1 MHCLVRKN
9 WQYFNIFCLGIKAFF
24 KLPKSTTNLGHI
36 SINGAPTNFLTHAQF
51 GVEAHFG
58 VYYANFLT
66 YTTLSHFH
74 FWAQA
79 HFGTQASTFFDSQ
92 SQYETLG
99 PIPPLGPMSNFEDNS
114 HFGVYAPWELMPA
127 LNSMPTLGPIP
138 SLKFMLTLVDI
149 PDPHITHW
157 LRLK

>member
-36 SINGAPTNFLTHAQF
+36 SSNGAPTNFLTHAHF

-99 PIPPLGPMSNFEDNS
+99 PMSNFKDNS
-114 HFGVYAPWELMPA
+114 HFGVYAPWELIPT

-149 PDPHITHW
+149 PDPHII
-157 LRLK
+157 